1 MQLNTDQ
8 LKAVLQEF
16 KARYTG
22 PPEHDVEYLTSH
34 HPEFGLVPTYVR
46 VFDKVTYQNID
57 PEIWGCLRGLYGTKL
72 GISIDARG
80 CRGILVCPQ
89 CHTAFPP
96 GHRRRNCPLRTCK
109 KFKLVHEECRA
120 MLVYGCVKDIQ
131 GTVVALCGTHQS
143 CIAVSRSKGWVDSAK
158 PNSGFNRSTIVSIP
172 RVQRQSVRCSPS
184 SCESTAQS
192 VSPIIQKSTNG
203 PPPSSGSS
211 HVSGCKRPMIHS
223 NTSQNKKNKRRRSP
237 IQAILTVNL
246 KEK

>member
-16 KARYTG
+16 QARYTG
-22 PPEHDVEYLTSH
+22 PAEPDVQFLTSH
-34 HPEFGLVPTYVR
+34 HPDFGLVRKYVR
-46 VFDKVTYQNID
+46 LFDEVTYQNID
-57 PEIWGCLRGLYGTKL
+57 PKIWGCLRGLYGTKL

-89 CHTAFPP
+89 CHMAFAP
-96 GHRRRNCPLRTCK
+96 GHRLRNCPRRTCK
-109 KFKLVHEECRA
+109 KVQLVHEECHA
-120 MLVYGCVKDIQ
+120 VLVYGCVDDIQ
-131 GTVVALCGTHQS
+131 CTVVALGGRHES
-143 CIAVSRSKGWVDSAK
+143 CIAVSLSKGWVDSAK
-158 PNSGFNRSTIVSIP
+158 PKSGFNRSTTVSIQ

-192 VSPIIQKSTNG
+192 VSPIQKSTNG
-203 PPPSSGSS
+203 PPPSPGSS